1 MRAIKAKRGI
11 RAAREFANMLAAHA
25 KDQFA
30 VEAVTVHYLW
40 PEHCNREFGRS
51 YSANRDRAQ

>member
-40 PEHCNREFGRS
+40 PEHCNRGFWP
-51 YSANRDRAQ
+51 